1 MTDSEEFLRKLIV
14 LGCAA
19 LLVAGCGSKN
29 QSVENTNT
37 ATQTLTAETPPAGD
51 TTAIDAATG
60 ADANMA
66 ADVQIPTNE
75 EGSNAIDNS
84 TGNSD

>member
-1 MTDSEEFLRKLIV
+1 MEITVRASIL

-19 LLVAGCGSKN
+19 LLLGGCGGGN
-29 QSVENTNT
+29 QSADNGDNAIEN
-37 ATQTLTAETPPAGD
+37 LTADVPPAGD

-66 ADVQIPTNE
+66 ADAEIPPE
-75 EGSNAIDNS
+75 EADSNATANVS
-84 TGNSD
+84 NNSD

>member
-1 MTDSEEFLRKLIV
+1 MRFVL

-19 LLVAGCGSKN
+19 LLLSGCGGGD
-29 QSVENTNT
+29 QTVENVGGD
-37 ATQTLTAETPPAGD
+37 TQSLTAETPPAGD

-66 ADVQIPTNE
+66 ADAEIPTNAE
-75 EGSNAIDNS
+75 SANDADEPV
-84 TGNSD
+84 GNSD